1 MKKTLSNLVLGACV
15 VMLLCYLFDG
25 VYVKSFPVALLV
37 SLVLSFLNTF
47 VKPVIKFFA
56 FPITIMTLGLFN
68 LIINTI
74 ILIMV
79 QIILAPDF
87 VIHGFFLTM
96 LCSIIIS
103 VMYSL
108 LGIKK

>member
-1 MKKTLSNLVLGACV
+1 MKKTLTNLVLGACV

-37 SLVLSFLNTF
+37 ALVLSLLNTF
-47 VKPVIKFFA
+47 VKPVIKLFA

-68 LIINTI
+68 LVINTI

-79 QIILAPDF
+79 QLILAPDF
-87 VIHGFFLTM
+87 IIHGFMLTM

-103 VMYSL
+103 VMYCI
-108 LGIKK
+108 LGIDK